1 MQISQRIITSN
12 SILPNPNNS
21 QTYISIKSL
30 EIALKELMER
40 RGVKSWIQTAF
51 DASDIDELIHA
62 PYETV
67 TLPDHCERCDL
78 RQEA

>member
-1 MQISQRIITSN
+1 MAKE
-12 SILPNPNNS
+12 
-21 QTYISIKSL
+21 YISVESL
-30 EIALKELMER
+30 EKELAAMMAR
-40 RGVKSWIQTAF
+40 RNVKSWIQTAF

>member
-1 MQISQRIITSN
+1 MAKE
-12 SILPNPNNS
+12 
-21 QTYISIKSL
+21 YISVESL
-30 EIALKELMER
+30 EKELAGLMAR
-40 RGVKSWIQTAF
+40 RNVKSWIQTAF

-67 TLPDHCERCDL
+67 MLPDHCERCDL

>member
-1 MQISQRIITSN
+1 MAKE
-12 SILPNPNNS
+12 
-21 QTYISIKSL
+21 YIRVESL
-30 EIALKELMER
+30 EKELSALMAR
-40 RGVKSWIQTAF
+40 RNVKSWIQTAF

-62 PYETV
+62 PYEIV